1 MVGAAA
7 TGLTRVS
14 LTRMARP
21 YVYPPMPPGELP
33 PARTVVVPGRG
44 EFFLRDTDPT
54 AAADDDRPVVLLLH
68 GWLVSADLN
77 WHAAYEPLHR
87 AGYRVLALDH
97 RGHGR
102 GLRPLVPFRLV
113 DCAADAAALLR
124 TLGLGPATVVG
135 YSMGGTIAQLIARDH
150 RDVVSGLV
158 LSGTC
163 QHFQDPE
170 TQRAW
175 KWMGAAGVAMG
186 LAPQRFFA
194 AGLRRQGLPQNEH
207 AAWLLSELKRHNP
220 KDTAEAGRE
229 LGRFDS
235 RPWLSSLRLPAAV
248 VLTSRDS
255 AVSPAKQREL
265 ADAIGA
271 TVFEV
276 ALDHLQLTSR
286 PDDYNPALIDA
297 VAAVTPER
305 AAVTS

>member
-1 MVGAAA
+1 
-7 TGLTRVS
+7 
-14 LTRMARP
+14 
-21 YVYPPMPPGELP
+21 
-33 PARTVVVPGRG
+33 VVVPGRG

-54 AAADDDRPVVLLLH
+54 AADDERPVVLLLH

-77 WHAAYEPLHR
+77 WHAAYGPLHA

-102 GLRPLVPFRLV
+102 GLRPLVAFRLA

-124 TLGLGPATVVG
+124 TLGLGPAIVVG

-150 RDVVSGLV
+150 RDVIAGVV

-163 QHFQDPE
+163 QHFQDPD
-170 TQRAW
+170 TQRVW

-186 LAPQRFFA
+186 VAPQRFFA
-194 AGLRRQGLPQNEH
+194 AGLRRQGLPRDQY

-235 RPWLSSLRLPAAV
+235 RPWLSSLTVPAS
-248 VLTSRDS
+248 VLVTSRDS
-255 AVSPAKQREL
+255 AISPAKQREL
-265 ADAIGA
+265 ANAIGA

-276 ALDHLQLTSR
+276 ALDHLQLTTR
-286 PDDYNPALIDA
+286 PEDYNPALLDA
-297 VAAVTPER
+297 VAAVAAER
-305 AAVTS
+305 VAVAS

>member
-1 MVGAAA
+1 MRRTYA
-7 TGLTRVS
+7 
-14 LTRMARP
+14 
-21 YVYPPMPPGELP
+21 YPPMPPNELP
-33 PARTVVVPGRG
+33 LARTVVVGGRG
-44 EFFLRDTDPT
+44 EFFLRDTDPNPP
-54 AAADDDRPVVLLLH
+54 APDFRPVVLLLH

-77 WHAAYEPLHR
+77 WHAAYRPLHE

-102 GLRPLVPFRLV
+102 GLRPLVPFRLT
-113 DCAADAAALLR
+113 DCAADAAAILR

-135 YSMGGTIAQLIARDH
+135 YSMGGTIAQLMARDH
-150 RDVVSGLV
+150 RDVVSGVV

-163 QHFQDPE
+163 QHFQDPD
-170 TQRAW
+170 TQRVW

-186 LAPQRFFA
+186 LAPDRFFS
-194 AGLRRQGLPQNEH
+194 AGLRRQGLREDEH
-207 AAWLLSELKRHNP
+207 TAWVLSELKRHNP

-235 RPWLSSLRLPAAV
+235 RPWLESIRLPASM

-265 ADAIGA
+265 ADAIAA

-276 ALDHLQLTSR
+276 GLDHLQLTTR
-286 PDDYNPALIDA
+286 PDEYNPALLEAI
-297 VAAVTPER
+297 AAVTPDR
-305 AAVTS
+305 APIMR